1 MPKAGIEKGAVTH
14 SRVLAVVI
22 QKYTCHITVK
32 EIHLSLPADNHCHD
46 VMMLMV
52 MMMMMMVVVTTA
64 HSRPAARQG
73 AESESVDLHA
83 SKETLIIAILTMTMI
98 IRMDN
103 CNDYQ
108 HYHMERWLV
117 RAKRT
122 VHAFIIVQ
130 RSHNLKTPDT
140 PP

>member
-1 MPKAGIEKGAVTH
+1 MPKARIEKGAVTH

-22 QKYTCHITVK
+22 QKYTCFTVK
-32 EIHLSLPADNHCHD
+32 EIHLSLPADNHRHD

-52 MMMMMMVVVTTA
+52 MMMMMVVTTA

-108 HYHMERWLV
+108 HYHMGRWLV

>member
-1 MPKAGIEKGAVTH
+1 
-14 SRVLAVVI
+14 
-22 QKYTCHITVK
+22 
-32 EIHLSLPADNHCHD
+32 
-46 VMMLMV
+46 MLMV
-52 MMMMMMVVVTTA
+52 MMMMMMMVVVVTTA

-140 PP
+140 LP

>member
-1 MPKAGIEKGAVTH
+1 MTH

-22 QKYTCHITVK
+22 QKYTCHTVK

-46 VMMLMV
+46 VMMLRV
-52 MMMMMMVVVTTA
+52 MMMMIVVVTTA

-122 VHAFIIVQ
+122 VHAFIITQ
-130 RSHNLKTPDT
+130 RSLNLKTPDT
-140 PP
+140 PL